1 MSIDAI
7 MHSVPPKS
15 PTLSNRSS
23 RDYDTGFPEPFCGS
37 GNTTWRHPE
46 ANISPDAC
54 ISSDD
59 IAVDRLYTRS
69 RRSFLHH
76 KNKRTTL
83 SHGKLT
89 SADLQAYNELSSI
102 VEIPSRTELTT
113 ASSSSSQNSR
123 LSKDGESLNRP
134 SSSAS
139 GLLRGDTNGATSN
152 DANSIHGSIN
162 QPTTSHSG
170 FRHGGSVFRKFR
182 HHD

>member
-23 RDYDTGFPEPFCGS
+23 RDYDTGFPEPFCGN
-37 GNTTWRHPE
+37 GNTTLRHPD
-46 ANISPDAC
+46 ANTGPDAC

-59 IAVDRLYTRS
+59 IAVDRVYVRS
-69 RRSFLHH
+69 RRTFMH

-89 SADLQAYNELSSI
+89 TAELQAYNELGSI
-102 VEIPSRTELTT
+102 VEIPSRTE
-113 ASSSSSQNSR
+113 APSSAGSLRTDSR
-123 LSKDGESLNRP
+123 MSKDGGESLNRP
-134 SSSAS
+134 STSAHGELS
-139 GLLRGDTNGATSN
+139 GLSGLNGTLGRS
-152 DANSIHGSIN
+152 NSIGSN
-162 QPTTSHSG
+162 RPTTSHSG
-170 FRHGGSVFRKFR
+170 FHRGGSIFRKFR

>member
-23 RDYDTGFPEPFCGS
+23 RSTRDYDTGFPEPFCGS

-46 ANISPDAC
+46 ANTSPNAC

-59 IAVDRLYTRS
+59 IALDRLYSRS
-69 RRSFLHH
+69 RRSFLH

-89 SADLQAYNELSSI
+89 SADLEAYSELSSI
-102 VEIPSRTELTT
+102 VEIPSRTDVSTS
-113 ASSSSSQNSR
+113 SSSSSQNSR
-123 LSKDGESLNRP
+123 FSKDGGESLNRP
-134 SSSAS
+134 STSAS
-139 GLLRGDTNGATSN
+139 GTLIHGDGASLANAETS
-152 DANSIHGSIN
+152 SLHGSIRR
-162 QPTTSHSG
+162 G
-170 FRHGGSVFRKFR
+170 VFRKLR
-182 HHD
+182 IHN